1 MNGSYKN
8 WRLSGCICI
17 IMTEPIRKTYFFFSQ
32 SLLISTS
39 PFWKTVLTFTLLN
52 DFWRNFALNRTLNFS
67 KRLVFYYKIK
77 KQFIAPK
84 GLTYLNKDEKGRG
97 KSGIYKW
104 ASDFQHSKNH
114 LKMYDIKHVDLQM
127 SFLFH
132 SWSSIKC
139 VHVQSGKECHSYC
152 TRYL

>member
-1 MNGSYKN
+1 M
-8 WRLSGCICI
+8 CI
-17 IMTEPIRKTYFFFSQ
+17 IMTEPISKPKSKRLLCFFPQ

-39 PFWKTVLTFTLLN
+39 TFWKTVLTVTLL
-52 DFWRNFALNRTLNFS
+52 DHFWRNFAFNRTLNCS
-67 KRLVFYYKIK
+67 KKLIFYYKIK

-84 GLTYLNKDEKGRG
+84 KLTYLNKDEKGRG

-114 LKMYDIKHVDLQM
+114 LKMYVIKHVDLQM

-139 VHVQSGKECHSYC
+139 VHVQSGKECYSYC